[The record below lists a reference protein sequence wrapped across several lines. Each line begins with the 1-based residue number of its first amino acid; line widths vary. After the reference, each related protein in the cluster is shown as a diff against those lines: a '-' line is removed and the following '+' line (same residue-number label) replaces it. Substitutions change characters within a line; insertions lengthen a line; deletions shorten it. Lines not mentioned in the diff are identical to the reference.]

1 MKSCAVLWIGAVL
14 GAAGTASAAISYSNI
29 NVTGS
34 VAAPGT
40 VTESENDIDFAFAS
54 PGGVVGDTV
63 APVRIGNII
72 ITFNVLSTS
81 GAITLDIA
89 SFLGA
94 VSGSGVII
102 FNEVVED
109 NLTGQIIASV
119 SRTIN
124 AANPPPV
131 SIPVPFSSPSS
142 NFKVKKSFFM
152 YAPDTAAADIAQI
165 GLVEQR
171 FVPSPGAI
179 ALLGLGGLVAIRRR
193 RA

>member
-1 MKSCAVLWIGAVL
+1 MKSCAVLWIAAVL
-14 GAAGTASAAISYSNI
+14 GAAGTASAAISYTNI
-29 NVTGS
+29 SVNGS
-34 VAAPGT
+34 AAAPGT
-40 VTESENDIDFAFAS
+40 VTQGVNDIDFAFSS

-81 GAITLDIA
+81 GAITSDIA

-94 VSGSGVII
+94 ISGSGVII

-131 SIPVPFSSPSS
+131 SIPIVFSTPSS
-142 NFKVKKSFFM
+142 NFKVKKSFFL
-152 YAPDTAAADIAQI
+152 YAPDTAGVDFAQI

-171 FVPSPGAI
+171 FVPSPGAV
-179 ALLGLGGLVAIRRR
+179 ALLGLGGLVAVRRR